1 MEPAEELGHNA
12 IISNQD
18 FLVPDLNLQEEISID
33 SLSIDMSS
41 QNLDA
46 ENSDP
51 SAEHDDNNEEIVLAL
66 PAAPNFFTSGI
77 FAPSAKC

>member
-12 IISNQD
+12 IIGNQD

-66 PAAPNFFTSGI
+66 PAAPNFFYIWNFCPMS
-77 FAPSAKC
+77 